1 MNFDMKDSM
10 SIYTPMAFNVLIE
23 KDEQAS
29 KYIKVV
35 FVKNYNVSYAEKL
48 VAACDVSE
56 QISTAGTEA
65 SGTGNMKLM
74 LNGAV
79 TLGTYDGANIEIVE
93 EAGEDNNYIF
103 GARVEDIE
111 KVEKNL
117 NNPKIVG
124 IGEIGL
130 DYHYGEENKEKQKEL
145 FIKQIELGNKHKK
158 TLVIHSRDAKE
169 DTYNILKKYK
179 DKRTK
184 ADMHCYSYD
193 LKTAQKFI
201 EENTVLGIGGILTF
215 KKEETLKE
223 IVKEI
228 DIKNFVLETDSPYL
242 TPEPL
247 RGKRNEPINITLVAK
262 KIAELKNMEYEEVLN
277 ITTQTALKQ
286 FNINE

>member
-1 MNFDMKDSM
+1 MTKILFFYIIKAVIIMIDTHCHILKEDYEDREEVIKKMKDNIMIVS
-10 SIYTPMAFNVLIE
+10 SANPKDFDEIIYLINKYKNVYGTIGMHPEYASEYTKEDLNRI
-23 KDEQAS
+23 DELLE
-29 KYIKVV
+29 
-35 FVKNYNVSYAEKL
+35 N
-48 VAACDVSE
+48 D
-56 QISTAGTEA
+56 
-65 SGTGNMKLM
+65 
-74 LNGAV
+74 
-79 TLGTYDGANIEIVE
+79 
-93 EAGEDNNYIF
+93 
-103 GARVEDIE
+103 
-111 KVEKNL
+111 
-117 NNPKIVG
+117 KIVG
-124 IGEIGL
+124 VGEIGL
-130 DYHYGEENKEKQKEL
+130 DYHYQTDNIEKQKEL

-223 IVKEI
+223 IVKEL